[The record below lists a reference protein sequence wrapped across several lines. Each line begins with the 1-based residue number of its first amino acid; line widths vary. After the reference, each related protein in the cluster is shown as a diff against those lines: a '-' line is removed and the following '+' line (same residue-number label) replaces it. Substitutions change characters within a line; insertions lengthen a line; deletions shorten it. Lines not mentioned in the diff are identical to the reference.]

1 MSYLNICTLSLAF
14 LIAAFSGVSRI
25 ERLSSFFLEGVLI
38 DTLFGLMQW
47 FFFPDAVMA
56 KDRRKKYNANH
67 SMNHKINKWTNYMYI
82 TNGKLTWFEE
92 LIFCNPVTWH
102 RFSVIKTPFMAEIEL
117 ISNSHFTLFKDTISC
132 IRKWAL

>member
-14 LIAAFSGVSRI
+14 LIAVFSGVSRI

-56 KDRRKKYNANH
+56 KDKRK
-67 SMNHKINKWTNYMYI
+67 
-82 TNGKLTWFEE
+82 
-92 LIFCNPVTWH
+92 
-102 RFSVIKTPFMAEIEL
+102 
-117 ISNSHFTLFKDTISC
+117 
-132 IRKWAL
+132 